1 MPQAVVILAALLAG
15 GILALLAERAFHA
28 SGRSGLHLR
37 SLRSNSR
44 LTRAPDQPSP
54 EEFEAIRRA
63 YTLLLS
69 IERSAL
75 SRVVGVGATQTSDG
89 ITVEFISVE
98 LRESGG
104 RGFLRVHSREGFRV
118 QPNPLEQPS
127 EPEPPSVQD
136 DLGTDYVVSW
146 SARSGSGD
154 GDYREATAE
163 FLFAPIPPEGAG
175 RLRVSIPR
183 SDSFGDRR
191 DPQKEPWV
199 FDIAL

>member
-1 MPQAVVILAALLAG
+1 MPQIVVVLAALLAG
-15 GILALLAERAFHA
+15 GIVALLAERAFHA

-37 SLRSNSR
+37 SLRSTSR
-44 LTRAPDQPSP
+44 LTRAPVQPSP

-63 YTLLLS
+63 YTLFVS

-75 SRVVGVGATQTSDG
+75 SRVIGVGASQIAHG
-89 ITVEFISVE
+89 LTVEFISVE

-118 QPNPLEQPS
+118 QPNPERHH

-136 DLGTDYVVSW
+136 DVGMDYAVSW

-154 GDYREATAE
+154 DDYSEATAE
-163 FLFAPIPPEGAG
+163 FLFAPIPPEGAR

-183 SDSFGDRR
+183 SDPFADRL
-191 DPQKEPWV
+191 DPQKEPWI
-199 FDIAL
+199 FDVAL